1 LSYVI
6 GLSVVILMVAV
17 GLGFVIFVHEL
28 GHFLVAKLCGVKCEK
43 FYLGFDIAGLKFCK
57 FRWGETEYG
66 IGILPLGGYV
76 KMLGQEDNP
85 ARLQEE
91 MERARQGAPQPA
103 AGEATSLPSPAGRGD
118 GGEGSQPPASNSSAP
133 VPSAGSP
140 VPNPALYD
148 PRSFLAQSVPK
159 RMAIISAGVIM
170 NVIFAF
176 LMAIVASYLG
186 VEQSPCVIGQVIP
199 GDPAWQADLRAGDTI
214 LEIAGKR
221 MKQFRDLIATISLGD
236 IDTQKGV
243 PVLVARPGVKEP
255 LSITVKPDSSRG
267 QFLIGVLSAHTAQL
281 ATDRTTWLVRNR
293 HAVLPGSVAALT
305 KPAFHTGDRI
315 VQIDEVPIQSAAQI
329 SVELMRRAN
338 RKIAV
343 TVERAEEEVAGRP
356 TEKNRRVTIEVQPN
370 LMRTVGLVMKMGEIT
385 ALQAGS
391 PALAA
396 GLRPGDLIVKVDGKP
411 VGDPL
416 RLPEQVKA
424 SGKTVNLSIRR
435 KEKNLVVA
443 VRARPPAEFSPS
455 DMPDSPVDVPSLGIA
470 CRVLNEVDRVIAGSP
485 AATAGV
491 AAGDVIVQ
499 AKLLP
504 PDKEILR
511 KLEFEQPAIEIPF
524 TETNHN
530 WPLLLRNLQMTLPD
544 TRVELTVSRSEQART
559 VVLQPV
565 EARDWFDPDR
575 GFIFEPLTFER
586 KAENFADACALGGR
600 ETLDELT
607 FVFRTLRAIGTSQ
620 VSPRKL
626 GGPWMIIKTALA
638 YADQGTAIFLMFLT
652 MLSANLAVLNIL
664 PIPVLDGGHLVFL
677 AYEGIRGKPANER
690 VQVVLTYI
698 GLILIIGLMVWVC
711 GLDFGFISRR

>member
-1 LSYVI
+1 
-6 GLSVVILMVAV
+6 MVAV

-91 MERARQGAPQPA
+91 IERAKQGAQP
-103 AGEATSLPSPAGRGD
+103 PAEKGD
-118 GGEGSQPPASNSSAP
+118 GGEGSQTPPAKTESA
-133 VPSAGSP
+133 VL
-140 VPNPALYD
+140 NPALYD

-176 LMAIVASYLG
+176 LMAIVAFYLG

-199 GDPAWQADLRAGDTI
+199 GDPAWQADLRPGDRI

-236 IDTQKGV
+236 IDAEKGV
-243 PVLVARPGVKEP
+243 PVLVERPGVKEP

-281 ATDRTTWLVRNR
+281 ATDRKTWLVQNR

-305 KPAFHTGDRI
+305 KPGFQTGDRI
-315 VQIDEVPIQSAAQI
+315 VQIDEVPIENVAQI
-329 SVELMRRAN
+329 SLELMRRAGQE
-338 RKIAV
+338 IAV
-343 TVERAEEEVAGRP
+343 TVERAEEEAAGQP
-356 TEKNRRVTIEVQPN
+356 TGKARRLTIEVPPSP
-370 LMRTVGLVMKMGEIT
+370 MRTLGLVMKMGEIT
-385 ALQAGS
+385 ALQAHS
-391 PALAA
+391 PAVAA
-396 GLRPGDLIVKVDGKP
+396 GLRPGDLILQVDGKP
-411 VGDPL
+411 VVDPL
-416 RLPEQVKA
+416 RLPEELNKMA
-424 SGKTVNLSIRR
+424 GKTVNLSIRR
-435 KEKNLVVA
+435 DEKTLVVP
-443 VRARPPAEFSPS
+443 VRARRPIEFSPS
-455 DMPDSPVDVPSLGIA
+455 DMGDSPVGVSSLGIA
-470 CRVLNEVDRVIAGSP
+470 YRVLNQVDHVIKGSP
-485 AATAGV
+485 AD
-491 AAGDVIVQ
+491 AAGLMPGDVLLK
-499 AKLLP
+499 ARLLP
-504 PDKEILR
+504 PGKEVLR
-511 KLEFEQPAIEIPF
+511 KLEFEQAEVDIPF
-524 TETNHN
+524 TETDNHN
-530 WPLLLRNLQMTLPD
+530 WPFLLRDLQMTLPG
-544 TRVELTVSRSEQART
+544 TTVELKVSRSEKERT
-559 VVLQPV
+559 AVLEPV
-565 EARDWFDPDR
+565 ETRDWFDPDR
-575 GFIFEPLTFER
+575 GFIFEPMTFER
-586 KAENFADACALGGR
+586 KAENFGEACALGGR

-638 YADQGTAIFLMFLT
+638 YADQGTAVFLMFLT

-677 AYEGIRGKPANER
+677 AYEGVRGKPANER
-690 VQVVLTYI
+690 VQVVLTYM
-698 GLILIIGLMVWVC
+698 GLIFIIGLMIWVF
-711 GLDFGFISRR
+711 GLDLGFISRR